1 MINFC
6 QFGLKHFIQMNPQL
20 SEGSQ
25 KQQTYELVR
34 LSYYGKTLLICQT
47 LSNSRLL
54 LVK

>member
-1 MINFC
+1 MKALYSDESSCN
-6 QFGLKHFIQMNPQL
+6 M

-34 LSYYGKTLLICQT
+34 LSYYGKTLLIYQT